1 MNLVGAGG
9 NRRQRVSDG
18 QAAVAVTV
26 PIHSDLFSRRSDNL
40 LQGKLHEV
48 VGAYRRGVTDG
59 VAKDDGSRPTI
70 DGGGVE
76 YLDRRRVGAGG
87 VFGDV
92 HHRQALRSEE
102 RRVGKECRSRWSPY
116 H

>member
-48 VGAYRRGVTDG
+48 VGAYRRGVTGG
-59 VAKDDGSRPTI
+59 VSKEDCSRPTI
-70 DGGGVE
+70 DAGGVE
-76 YLDRRRVGAGG
+76 SLDSPPGGAGG
-87 VFGDV
+87 GFWGP
-92 HHRQALRSEE
+92 HSPPAPP
-102 RRVGKECRSRWSPY
+102 VG
-116 H
+116 

>member
-1 MNLVGAGG
+1 MTLVGAGG

-76 YLDRRRVGAGG
+76 YLNRSRVSAGG
-87 VFGDV
+87 GFGYG
-92 HHRQALRSEE
+92 HHRQALREGQAYSG
-102 RRVGKECRSRWSPY
+102 VRSS
-116 H
+116 HEL

>member
-70 DGGGVE
+70 DGGGGE
-76 YLDRRRVGAGG
+76 YFGRRRGGAGG
-87 VFGDV
+87 GFGGV
-92 HHRQALRSEE
+92 HHPPALGGGQAEQGFPEALGG
-102 RRVGKECRSRWSPY
+102 V
-116 H
+116 

>member
-9 NRRQRVSDG
+9 DRRQRVSDG

-70 DGGGVE
+70 DGGGGE
-76 YLDRRRVGAGG
+76 YLDRRPGGAGG
-87 VFGDV
+87 GFGDG
-92 HHRQALRSEE
+92 HYREA
-102 RRVGKECRSRWSPY
+102 RRGGEGDSVFPSA
-116 H
+116 

>member
-9 NRRQRVSDG
+9 DRRQRVSDG

-26 PIHSDLFSRRSDNL
+26 PIHSDLFSRRSDDL
-40 LQGKLHEV
+40 LQGELHEV

-59 VAKDDGSRPTI
+59 VAKDDGARPTI
-70 DGGGVE
+70 DGGGGE
-76 YLDRRRVGAGG
+76 YLRRSRGGAGG

-92 HHRQALRSEE
+92 HYRQALRE
-102 RRVGKECRSRWSPY
+102 GKANSGFRGSLPGG
-116 H
+116 